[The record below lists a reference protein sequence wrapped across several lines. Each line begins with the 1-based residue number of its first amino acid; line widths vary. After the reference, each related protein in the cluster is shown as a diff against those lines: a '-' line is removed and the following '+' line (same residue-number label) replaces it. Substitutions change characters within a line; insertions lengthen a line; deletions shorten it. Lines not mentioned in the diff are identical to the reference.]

1 MMGAASGIAG
11 TIEEK
16 PMTPK
21 AIGTG
26 RRAAAASLAVAI
38 ALAPAATLAQ
48 DFDNQ
53 IAARQGQMRVQA
65 ANLGVLVGMARGE
78 IEYDAEAAQV
88 AADNLATVSEIDQR
102 FFWPE
107 GSGIMYSSDTKALP
121 EIWDDYDDFISKWE
135 AYGEAA
141 TALQAVA
148 GDGQQAMAGGLQQV
162 GNACGACHED
172 YQQSD

>member
-1 MMGAASGIAG
+1 
-11 TIEEK
+11 
-16 PMTPK
+16 MTPK
-21 AIGTG
+21 ATRTG
-26 RRAAAASLAVAI
+26 ARGAAASLVAAL

-65 ANLGVLVGMARGE
+65 ANLGVLVGMARGDMD
-78 IEYDAEAAQV
+78 YDAEAAQV
-88 AADNLATVSEIDQR
+88 AADNLVTVGRIDQR

-107 GSGIMYSSDTKALP
+107 GSGIMYSSETKALP
-121 EIWDDYDDFISKWE
+121 EIWDNYDDFLSKWE

-141 TALQAVA
+141 AELQAVA
-148 GDGQQAMAGGLQQV
+148 GDGQQAMAGGLRTV
-162 GNACGACHED
+162 GNSCGACHED